1 LLRTKTFGHYE
12 ILRKLGRGMTDVYLA
27 FDHDANRQAVLKI
40 VEESPDSLTQLV
52 MQAERRGAELQRQLH
67 ELDARILEVYE
78 FGDFEGYFFLAMQY
92 VEGRT
97 LAQILQE
104 EKRIDP
110 DRAARYMTEVCSQLH
125 RLHSFHADI
134 DGQRRAVVHGDI
146 KPSNIQIGNEDEVR
160 LLDFGIAKA
169 ITFTHNL
176 THHNLGSP
184 SYCSPE
190 RLSRGQVDL
199 HADLWAVGVTLYEMV
214 AGGPPYQAQDT
225 RKLENL
231 IQSRRPPRALP
242 DSCPPSLQA
251 IIRKALAGDI
261 QRRYLSAAAFESDLK
276 LFTAGE
282 PTLAEREPRA
292 IWNSNATVEKAREAR
307 LPSPPTIASRAI
319 SYKPAWSKAKTA
331 SALSVLSALCWGLFA
346 GLLVFVPAG
355 IYYFYWKQS
364 APLRGNLD
372 FPHKT
377 IAEMQADWTLYQRLR
392 RQNSFLGPLSPVEGL
407 HFPLKIN
414 FTAAADE
421 ILDGYRSSNDP
432 VLEHVNWAK
441 AQWCL
446 DRLLDL
452 DSRDRTARGK
462 LLVTKGFQKILQSR
476 QQQPDDADFKEAVT
490 LIPRAPDPHL
500 GLAWIYAYG
509 EKNAGKAMAELEAAK
524 RLGFQLGSREKE
536 EEADAYRFRALD
548 ELEQAKKAH
557 DPDKR
562 RELNLAQRDL
572 DRARELYEPIAGFS
586 EVSVALRQ
594 VDDGEK
600 TAQQLAQPPA
610 APAAALKPKP
620 KQMAR
625 RAPVR
630 RRWR

>member
-1 LLRTKTFGHYE
+1 MLRTRVFGHYE

-27 FDHDANRQAVLKI
+27 FDQAAERQAVLKI
-40 VEESPDSLTQLV
+40 VEDSPDSFTQLV
-52 MQAERRGAELQRQLH
+52 MQAERRGAELQQQLH
-67 ELDARILEVYE
+67 RLDPRILEVYE
-78 FGDFEGYFFLAMQY
+78 FGDLEGYFFLAMQY

-110 DRAARYMTEVCSQLH
+110 NRAARYMTEVCSQLH

-134 DGQRRAVVHGDI
+134 EGQRRAVVHGDI

-242 DSCPPSLQA
+242 DTCPPSLQA

-276 LFTAGE
+276 LFSAGE
-282 PTLAEREPRA
+282 PTVAEREPRA
-292 IWNSNATVEKAREAR
+292 AWNSNATVEKAREAR
-307 LPSPPTIASRAI
+307 PSPPTIARSAFAP
-319 SYKPAWSKAKTA
+319 KHAWSKAKTA
-331 SALSVLSALCWGLFA
+331 SAISVLSALCWGLFA
-346 GLLVFVPAG
+346 GLLVFIPAG

-377 IAEMQADWTLYQRLR
+377 IPQMQADWTLYQRLR
-392 RQNSFLGPLSPVEGL
+392 SQNSFLGPLSPVEGL
-407 HFPLKIN
+407 HFPLKN
-414 FTAAADE
+414 NLTAAADE
-421 ILDGYRSSNDP
+421 VLDGYRSSNDP

-462 LLVTKGFQKILQSR
+462 LLVTTGFQKIIQSK

-490 LIPRAPDPHL
+490 LLPRAPDPHL

-509 EKNAGKAMAELEAAK
+509 EKNAGKAMAELEAAQ

-586 EVSVALRQ
+586 QVSVALRQ

-600 TAQQLAQPPA
+600 TAQQLAQPPPPP
-610 APAAALKPKP
+610 APAPRAKP
-620 KQMAR
+620 KQVAR
-625 RAPVR
+625 RVPVR